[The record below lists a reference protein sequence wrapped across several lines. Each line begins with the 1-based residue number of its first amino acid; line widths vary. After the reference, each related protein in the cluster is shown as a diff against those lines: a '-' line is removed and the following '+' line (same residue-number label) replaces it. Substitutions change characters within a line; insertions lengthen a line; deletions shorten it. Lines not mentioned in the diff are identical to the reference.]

1 MYIMFCIAGTYP
13 MVTSSNCSIGGICT
27 GLGIPPR
34 NIGDVFG
41 VVKAYLTR
49 VGGGKFPTECDEVR
63 AQDYMKD
70 CFYSMRLD
78 HNIIHGCQLLVI
90 LKEAS
95 GLLFQVVYTKYS
107 LQCCQCIS

>member
-1 MYIMFCIAGTYP
+1 

-49 VGGGKFPTECDEVR
+49 VGGGNFPTECDEV
-63 AQDYMKD
+63 
-70 CFYSMRLD
+70 S
-78 HNIIHGCQLLVI
+78 
-90 LKEAS
+90 
-95 GLLFQVVYTKYS
+95 
-107 LQCCQCIS
+107 